1 MSDQYSVVMTTVS
14 SDDAATSLAEAL
26 LRKQL
31 AACIQVV
38 PIKSHYTWK
47 GSLQVDSEQL
57 LMIKSKHSNFSA
69 IRQCIVENHSYEV
82 PEIIEV
88 PIIAG
93 SPEYLSWIDDV
104 TR

>member
-1 MSDQYSVVMTTVS
+1 MPNQYSMVITTVS
-14 SDDAATSLAEAL
+14 SDDAATNLAEVL
-26 LRKQL
+26 LSKQI

-47 GSLQVDSEQL
+47 GNLHVDNEQL
-57 LMIKSKHSNFSA
+57 LMIKAKHSDFSA

-88 PIIAG
+88 PITAG
-93 SPEYLSWIDDV
+93 LPGYLSWIDEV